1 MKSGISTALLVLVAC
16 AGAVTGIIPVDEEPV
31 LVGPVGT
38 TPAEPVDSVV
48 LCDTAWTLKS
58 VCWQVL
64 DSVRP

>member
-1 MKSGISTALLVLVAC
+1 MAVLALAGC

-48 LCDTAWTLKS
+48 LCDTVWTPRSL
-58 VCWQVL
+58 CWQVR